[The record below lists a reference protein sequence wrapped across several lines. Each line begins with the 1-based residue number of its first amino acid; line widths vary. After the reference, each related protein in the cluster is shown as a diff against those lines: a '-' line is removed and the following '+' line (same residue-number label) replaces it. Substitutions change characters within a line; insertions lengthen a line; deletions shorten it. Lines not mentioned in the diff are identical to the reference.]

1 MIQTFY
7 FNDLRTCCYVLY
19 DEAGECA
26 IIDPGCIKQKHLHPR
41 MILQTH
47 GHFDHVMGNAFVASK
62 WNIPTYLAAAD
73 IPQLRRSSSY
83 GSYFGYEFGQPSEDN
98 VRDIKDGDIINVGT
112 IQLRVLASPGH
123 TAGGVLFY
131 DEKGGYVF
139 TGDTLF
145 CGSIGRTDLPGGDF
159 DLLSE
164 SIRTKILPLPV
175 DTVVYPGHGPATD
188 IGREKMTNPFLED
201 IIAREIDRQQNA

>member
-26 IIDPGCIKQKHLHPR
+26 IIDPGCIKQSEKDRLVKFIEEKHLHPR

-47 GHFDHVMGNAFVASK
+47 GHFDHVMGNDFVATK

-83 GSYFGYEFGQPSEDN
+83 GSYFGYEFGQPSAATSS
-98 VRDIKDGDIINVGT
+98 G
-112 IQLRVLASPGH
+112 SPR
-123 TAGGVLFY
+123 
-131 DEKGGYVF
+131 
-139 TGDTLF
+139 
-145 CGSIGRTDLPGGDF
+145 RTM
-159 DLLSE
+159 S
-164 SIRTKILPLPV
+164 
-175 DTVVYPGHGPATD
+175 AT
-188 IGREKMTNPFLED
+188 
-201 IIAREIDRQQNA
+201 